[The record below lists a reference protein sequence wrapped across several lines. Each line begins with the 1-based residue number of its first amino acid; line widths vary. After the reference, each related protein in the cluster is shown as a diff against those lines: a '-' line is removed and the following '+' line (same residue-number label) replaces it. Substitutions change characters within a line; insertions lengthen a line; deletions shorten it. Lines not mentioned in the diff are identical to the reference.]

1 MILRIGTAGGTGVIH
16 SSTAGYFGATATLAA
31 TYNWHSLCQ
40 SCHHTTRQLLESLLS
55 PTRPSPPLSRLPAR
69 FPSWYRAPGRC
80 RSGVRVG
87 TYGRK
92 FNGVIMTIDLGF
104 LGKRLDATWYR
115 TSSPC
120 HLHNTEELL
129 MDFYTAESPWRCRE
143 DPRGRITL
151 PPGGTATVDHS
162 KRLFSLSISLGDI
175 FYVKGV
181 SKIWICPCIRTDLI
195 QQAKRCD
202 PVQQN
207 RSSFRAR

>member
-55 PTRPSPPLSRLPAR
+55 PTRPSPVCQQGFLPDIE
-69 FPSWYRAPGRC
+69 PPGDAAAVC
-80 RSGVRVG
+80 VLVH
-87 TYGRK
+87 TDAK

-129 MDFYTAESPWRCRE
+129 MDFYTAESP
-143 DPRGRITL
+143 
-151 PPGGTATVDHS
+151 
-162 KRLFSLSISLGDI
+162 
-175 FYVKGV
+175 
-181 SKIWICPCIRTDLI
+181 
-195 QQAKRCD
+195 
-202 PVQQN
+202 
-207 RSSFRAR
+207 